1 LARRGDYLGRPV
13 MEIGL
18 ASRGS
23 AENKSSSIYVLTDR
37 GKRIAQSDDQE
48 TRERLLAEALLGFY
62 PIRREGNDGVQLYIP
77 QIYAN

>member
-1 LARRGDYLGRPV
+1 
-13 MEIGL
+13 MEISL

-37 GKRIAQSDDQE
+37 GKRIAQSDDRE

-62 PIRREGNDGVQLYIP
+62 PIQMIIEKTTRDDR
-77 QIYAN
+77 